1 MDQLKKTLSAKPPIA
16 NQSKNNNDIEKKEQE
31 MNFINEGWVTVP
43 SPANLQ
49 AATPSAID
57 DAATAWAI
65 DNARDDVFK
74 IFNVRL
80 SEPLFLKLKHIAQ
93 LQKRSTNSICI
104 ALIQDFV
111 DKEWRKK

>member
-1 MDQLKKTLSAKPPIA
+1 MNQSKKTLSAKPPIA
-16 NQSKNNNDIEKKEQE
+16 KQSKNNNDLEKKEQE
-31 MNFINEGWVTVP
+31 MNFINEGWVTLP

-49 AATPSAID
+49 AATPSAI
-57 DAATAWAI
+57 AIAWAI

-93 LQKRSTNSICI
+93 LQKSSTNSICV